1 MASNSLIRWSSEA
14 MHTDVKAAASLSG
27 VSVNTYVENAVAER
41 MARDSAG
48 ASPTEAYKTI
58 TSTYNSAPTTY
69 RSLSDSGLGHDS
81 IIRQLGGSPSEGE
94 SQ

>member
-69 RSLSDSGLGHDS
+69 RSLADSGLGHDS